1 LADGEEIPS
10 YRGDNVNGYEKHLRQ
25 PDPNRIV
32 EGYFHS
38 AATINYARV
47 VIAEGLGDL
56 RKADAWKMEFVQN
69 AKRRTVYENI
79 SKKIVNAMEFIETCG
94 VALDSALKSIDMFT
108 SHEGLHLDYEE
119 AMTTQ
124 TEDGKYYNTGA
135 HFLWIGDRTRQ
146 LDHAHVEYFRGI
158 SNPIG
163 IKVGPTSKPDE
174 LIAMIRT
181 LWPDPEA
188 EPGRITLISR
198 FGAHNV
204 QAMLPPLLKAVK
216 EADPPLPVVWISDPM
231 HGNTTTSQDGLKTR
245 SFNDVLKEVEECI
258 NVHSSMG
265 SFLAGVHFELTGDNV
280 TECTGG
286 PENLTD
292 KDLPLR
298 YTTLCD
304 PRLNYAQSIEVAFRL
319 AEHIVESKNVRPGL
333 SDPKSPLPKRV
344 MSKSNLAPP
353 SPNVNDTNEGK
364 GKRVAVGE
372 AAGDAKR
379 LK

>member
-1 LADGEEIPS
+1 LFWGTDGEEIPS

-56 RKADAWKMEFVQN
+56 RKADAWSMEFVQN

-119 AMTTQ
+119 SMTTQ
-124 TEDGKYYNTGA
+124 APDGKYYNTGA

-146 LDHAHVEYFRGI
+146 LDHAHIEYFRGI

-163 IKVGPTSKPDE
+163 IKVGPSSKPDE
-174 LIAMIRT
+174 LIKLIRT
-181 LWPDPEA
+181 LWPDPVA
-188 EPGRITLISR
+188 SPGRITLISR
-198 FGAHNV
+198 FGANNV
-204 QAMLPPLLKAVK
+204 QAMLPPLLKAVQ

-231 HGNTTTSQDGLKTR
+231 HGNTTTTSDGLKTR
-245 SFNDVLKEVEECI
+245 SFDDVLKEVAECI
-258 NVHSSMG
+258 NVHSKMG

-319 AEHIVESKNVRPGL
+319 AEHIVETTTARQGKKTL
-333 SDPKSPLPKRV
+333 MLPP
-344 MSKSNLAPP
+344 MSNLQGP
-353 SPNVNDTNEGK
+353 SPVVG
-364 GKRVAVGE
+364 GKRGSE
-372 AAGDAKR
+372 SDTDTDAKR
-379 LK
+379 RK